1 MLYCIPRRS
10 HIASVFLLVG
20 TYSSLTINVK
30 KTLLPLSVFQTFEPW
45 VVLHQDSKESLLVF
59 NACHLISGSYKLIRE
74 KLDKNWLQMFLSRLK
89 LYLFFNI
96 IFYLSAALLL
106 HPSGT
111 AAVRFVNSQKSI
123 DDAFIEEKGSNLK
136 YFQ

>member
-1 MLYCIPRRS
+1 
-10 HIASVFLLVG
+10 
-20 TYSSLTINVK
+20 
-30 KTLLPLSVFQTFEPW
+30 
-45 VVLHQDSKESLLVF
+45 
-59 NACHLISGSYKLIRE
+59 
-74 KLDKNWLQMFLSRLK
+74 MFLSRLK
-89 LYLFFNI
+89 LYLFSNI

-111 AAVRFVNSQKSI
+111 AAVRFVNSQNSI